1 MPENEEHPRAIRQY
15 GYSSEHGRSSFF
27 VDCPF
32 CGEER
37 ILVYAWS
44 FAGSGKR
51 CPKCRAMMT
60 PYGAVRK

>member
-1 MPENEEHPRAIRQY
+1 MPEKQEEPLPIEQY

-32 CGEER
+32 CGEKR

>member
-1 MPENEEHPRAIRQY
+1 MPEKQEESRPIEQY
-15 GYSSEHGRSSFF
+15 GYQSEFGRSSFF

-32 CGEER
+32 CGEKR

-51 CPKCRAMMT
+51 CPGCRAMLT
-60 PYGAVRK
+60 PYGAIRK

>member
-1 MPENEEHPRAIRQY
+1 MPEKEENTREIRQY
-15 GYSSEHGRSSFF
+15 GYFSEHGRSSFY

-32 CGEER
+32 CGEKR

-51 CPKCRAMMT
+51 CPGCRAMLT
-60 PYGAVRK
+60 PRGATRK

>member
-1 MPENEEHPRAIRQY
+1 MSEKEENPREIRQY

-32 CGEER
+32 CGEKR